1 MADEAALIEIVG
13 QLYEAAADASA
24 FSALPAVI
32 AAHFETDSTMIHT
45 CAPQSLQ
52 LPAVLAATKNFDS
65 WAQSSY
71 VDHYHYV
78 NTWFQRGIRKPMT
91 AHNHF
96 FHLNTTSGP
105 TAASTISA
113 SANG

>member
-105 TAASTISA
+105 TAAS
-113 SANG
+113 